1 MLNPSLDNLELRFTF
16 SFNPDSRQIQNPES
30 RQKYLI
36 KGGPFLFRA
45 DKEKISSTVG
55 FGMIKIQLSK
65 DNKSNLS

>member
-16 SFNPDSRQIQNPES
+16 SFNPDSL
-30 RQKYLI
+30 QKYLI
-36 KGGPFLFRA
+36 KGSPFLFRA